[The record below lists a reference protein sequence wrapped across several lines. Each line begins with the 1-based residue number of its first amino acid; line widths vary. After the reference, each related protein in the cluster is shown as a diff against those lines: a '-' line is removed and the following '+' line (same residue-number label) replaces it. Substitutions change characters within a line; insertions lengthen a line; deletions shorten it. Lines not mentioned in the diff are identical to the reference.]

1 MARAIALA
9 LLLYAALVAPPSQ
22 AQARQPR
29 IAFLSPNSAEAV
41 AEYVAAFRQGLRDQ
55 GYVEGANVVV
65 DYRFANRRFGDL
77 PALARE
83 LVQLRPDVIVTQV
96 TEASLAARN
105 ATKTIPIVIVGVG
118 DPVAVGLV
126 PNLARPGGNIT
137 GSTGMTIE
145 TAGKTVGLLKEAVP
159 GMTRIG
165 VLWNPVNATYQRL
178 VLREVEAAARQLSL
192 DVKLHSMADLDA
204 IEHSFEAM
212 VKERVGG
219 VVVLSDPAAGAFA
232 GRIAELA
239 LRARLPSIS
248 SGPPF
253 AEAGGMLAYGPDYS
267 VLFREAA
274 DPVARILRGA
284 RPGDLAIV
292 QPSRFVLVVN
302 AKTARTIGVP
312 IPVALALRADRVIE

>member
-1 MARAIALA
+1 MARSIALA
-9 LLLYAALVAPPSQ
+9 LVLSAALVAPPVD
-22 AQARQPR
+22 AQARNPR
-29 IAFLSPNSAEAV
+29 IAFLSPNSPEAV
-41 AEYVAAFRQGLRDQ
+41 AEYVAAFRQGLRDH
-55 GYVEGANVVV
+55 GYVEGTNVDV

-83 LVQLRPDVIVTQV
+83 LVRLRPDVIVTQV
-96 TEASLAARN
+96 TEASLAARD
-105 ATKTIPIVIVGVG
+105 ATKSIPIVIVGVG

-137 GSTGMTIE
+137 GSSGMTIE

-165 VLWNPVNATYQRL
+165 VLWNPLNATYQRQ
-178 VLREVEAAARQLSL
+178 VLREVEAAARHLAI

-204 IEHSFEAM
+204 IERSFEGMA
-212 VKERVGG
+212 KERVDG
-219 VVVLSDPAAGAFA
+219 VVALSDPATGAFA

-239 LRARLPSIS
+239 IRSRLPSIS

-267 VLFREAA
+267 MLFREAA
-274 DPVARILRGA
+274 DPVVRILRGA
-284 RPGDLAIV
+284 KPGDLAIV
-292 QPSRFVLVVN
+292 RPSRFVLVVN

-312 IPVALALRADRVIE
+312 IPAALTLRADRVIE